1 MKNGISVKR
10 YKLLESPTIL
20 LRGPCVPR
28 GFSRWGRICQSIEVE
43 FWRVGRRLGLTLR
56 AQPPIPPPTIAR
68 PSESSATLED
78 VEFMMLSIA
87 AQVSV
92 CGSMVV
98 QP

>member
-1 MKNGISVKR
+1 VSREGSRDGVASAKASKSSFGVWPQI
-10 YKLLESPTIL
+10 
-20 LRGPCVPR
+20 GPHPR
-28 GFSRWGRICQSIEVE
+28 C
-43 FWRVGRRLGLTLR
+43 GLNHAFPL
-56 AQPPIPPPTIAR
+56 PPPTIAR